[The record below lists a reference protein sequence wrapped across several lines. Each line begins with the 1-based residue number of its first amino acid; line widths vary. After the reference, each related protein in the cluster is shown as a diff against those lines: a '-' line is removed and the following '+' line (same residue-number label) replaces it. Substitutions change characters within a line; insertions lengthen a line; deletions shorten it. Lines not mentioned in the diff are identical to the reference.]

1 MIEVQWIMARLC
13 QVSCFR
19 TSMLGRMRRRLL
31 QRSAV
36 DVSAAGACI
45 PKVKA
50 DWRAKSLIGVIEA
63 KRASASRWAWIL
75 RAVLSYS

>member
-1 MIEVQWIMARLC
+1 MMSILSQA
-13 QVSCFR
+13 SCFPSSSPR
-19 TSMLGRMRRRLL
+19 SPRKPVL
-31 QRSAV
+31 QKSAV
-36 DVSAAGACI
+36 DVSATEACI

-50 DWRAKSLIGVIEA
+50 EFAAKLLVGVMEA